1 MIGKARVA
9 GGRPR
14 AGTELGS
21 GSDEDWTHSV
31 SQKKEEW
38 LEPDGPSGC
47 TDRQ

>member
-31 SQKKEEW
+31 PQKKEEW
-38 LEPDGPSGC
+38 LVAV
-47 TDRQ
+47 